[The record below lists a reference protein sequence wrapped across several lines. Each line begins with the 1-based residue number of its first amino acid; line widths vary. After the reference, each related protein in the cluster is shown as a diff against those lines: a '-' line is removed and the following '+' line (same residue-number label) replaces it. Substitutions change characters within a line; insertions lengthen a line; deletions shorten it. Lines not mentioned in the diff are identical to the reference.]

1 MAITTHNFRL
11 TCVFIFLTLLAL
23 CSFVCAD
30 EKLPLDPTL
39 SQAVQEYKNTVDTA
53 REKFLPNFDKA
64 LGMVRNNKNLSPE
77 DAAKAIAELET
88 DRDRFKSD
96 GVIPLNQT
104 LLKMAQPYARDVDR
118 AGLKLSTLFQKAA
131 KAKINE
137 GKADEASALLKY
149 RDKLVV
155 GEGFELVGHWR
166 LAEGI
171 GAHGYS
177 EQWMIQKRL
186 GQWSVERSF
195 YEPNGRKVGVS
206 NARDLKYSEGVLSYS
221 DHFTKKPKAEWH
233 DKADMTIQ
241 TEAGKQSTLKLRWVV
256 GSGQSDVY
264 TLVPVN

>member
-1 MAITTHNFRL
+1 MGSTSDRFRL
-11 TCVFIFLTLLAL
+11 TCVPLLLTLLTICGITA
-23 CSFVCAD
+23 AD

-39 SQAVQEYKNTVDTA
+39 SQAVQEYKATVDTA
-53 REKFLPNFDKA
+53 REKFLPNFDKVI
-64 LGMVRNNKNLSPE
+64 GMVRNSKNLSPE
-77 DAAKAIAELET
+77 DAAKAISELEA
-88 DRDRFKSD
+88 DRDRFRND

-118 AGLKLSTLFQKAA
+118 AGQKLSTLFQKAA

-137 GKADEASALLKY
+137 GKVDDAAALLKY
-149 RDKLVV
+149 RDKLIV
-155 GEGFELVGHWR
+155 GDGFELIGHWR

-195 YEPNGRKVGVS
+195 YEPNGRKVGAS
-206 NARDLKYSEGVLSYS
+206 SARDLQYSEGVLSYA
-221 DHFTKKPKAEWH
+221 DHFIKKPKAEWH

-241 TEAGKQSTLKLRWVV
+241 AETDKPSSLRMRWVV
-256 GSGQSDVY
+256 GSGQSDVN